1 MVSTLDTLSLDI
13 QQCIVDCFNDFAMHA
28 SCSELDHLLSH
39 QFQLIDSSFACRC
52 RGRCA
57 AGSYKEVT
65 LTRLASCDSRGN
77 KEDGTCDC
85 RGSGSDTNQEGKFT
99 TDLEIADFSY
109 TVPFKKRLPFDELL
123 KGGGWTPW
131 GTVFQDG

>member
-1 MVSTLDTLSLDI
+1 MVSTLDTLSLNI
-13 QQCIVDCFNDFAMHA
+13 QQCVVDCFNDFAMHA
-28 SCSELDHLLSH
+28 SFSK
-39 QFQLIDSSFACRC
+39 LIDSSFICRC

-85 RGSGSDTNQEGKFT
+85 RGSGGDTDQEVVT
-99 TDLEIADFSY
+99 AEYWIADFSY
-109 TVPFKKRLPFDELL
+109 TVPFKKRLTFDELL

>member
-1 MVSTLDTLSLDI
+1 MVSTLDTLSLNI
-13 QQCIVDCFNDFAMHA
+13 QQCVVDCFNDFAMHA

-39 QFQLIDSSFACRC
+39 QFQLIDSSFVCRC
-52 RGRCA
+52 TGRCA

-85 RGSGSDTNQEGKFT
+85 RGSGGDTDQEVVT
-99 TDLEIADFSY
+99 AEYWIADFSY

-123 KGGGWTPW
+123 KGGGWTSC